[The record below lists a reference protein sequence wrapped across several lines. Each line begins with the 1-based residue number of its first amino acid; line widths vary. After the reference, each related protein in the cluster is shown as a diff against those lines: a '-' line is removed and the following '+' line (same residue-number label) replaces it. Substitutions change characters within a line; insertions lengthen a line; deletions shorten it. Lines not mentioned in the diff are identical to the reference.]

1 MEFSS
6 GQVGAGTTVHERL
19 IEVMREKKQGPGA
32 LASPSGRV
40 HSLEDF
46 LAACICIRVVFCI
59 CILKAQVGEFIQFQK
74 TFLHM
79 RPKQVILHQVREH
92 F

>member
-1 MEFSS
+1 MEFSSEKVGGPNQFFWWNFHLGRWGQRPFFLVEFSS

-40 HSLEDF
+40 RSLEDF
-46 LAACICIRVVFCI
+46 LAACIWMRFVFGFC
-59 CILKAQVGEFIQFQK
+59 F
-74 TFLHM
+74 
-79 RPKQVILHQVREH
+79 
-92 F
+92 